1 MVANVLVNNK
11 NINILKK
18 YRIANMQHHIIIK
31 IRVEKAYQKLN
42 VKKSYSSKVNTYRDN
57 YIKNTICTDKKLLR

>member
-18 YRIANMQHHIIIK
+18 YGIANMQHHITIK

-42 VKKSYSSKVNTYRDN
+42 VKKIIAPK
-57 YIKNTICTDKKLLR
+57 

>member
-18 YRIANMQHHIIIK
+18 YRIANMQHHITIK
-31 IRVEKAYQKLN
+31 IRVEKAYQKFNL
-42 VKKSYSSKVNTYRDN
+42 KKSYSSKVNTYRDN
-57 YIKNTICTDKKLLR
+57 YQKHYLYG

>member
-18 YRIANMQHHIIIK
+18 YRFANMQHHITIN

-42 VKKSYSSKVNTYRDN
+42 VKKNHIAPYRDN
-57 YIKNTICTDKKLLR
+57 YQKHYLYG

>member
-1 MVANVLVNNK
+1 MVANVLVNNI

-18 YRIANMQHHIIIK
+18 YRIANMQHHITIN

-57 YIKNTICTDKKLLR
+57 YQKHYLYG

>member
-18 YRIANMQHHIIIK
+18 YRIANMQHHITIK

-42 VKKSYSSKVNTYRDN
+42 VKKIIAPK
-57 YIKNTICTDKKLLR
+57 

>member
-1 MVANVLVNNK
+1 MVANILVNNK

-18 YRIANMQHHIIIK
+18 YRIANMQHHITIN

-57 YIKNTICTDKKLLR
+57 YQKHYLYG

>member
-18 YRIANMQHHIIIK
+18 YRIANMQHITIK

-42 VKKSYSSKVNTYRDN
+42 
-57 YIKNTICTDKKLLR
+57 

>member
-18 YRIANMQHHIIIK
+18 YRIANMQRITIK
-31 IRVEKAYQKLN
+31 IRVEKAYQKFNL
-42 VKKSYSSKVNTYRDN
+42 KKSYSSKVNTYRDN